1 MTESSV
7 GMGVTTSQPPAAQSP
22 LLEVSSLCTA
32 FPTRTGVALA
42 VAGVSFGVGAGEC
55 VGIVGESGSG
65 KSMTCRSI
73 LGLVPR
79 PGAIVAGS
87 IRWRGQELVGA
98 SERRMRRIRGSE
110 IGMIFQDP
118 GSALNPVYTIGSQIT
133 ETIVSQTGRGRS
145 AARKDAVELL
155 ARVGI
160 PSPRER
166 SQAYA
171 HQLSG
176 GMRQRAM
183 IALAICCNPTL
194 ILADE
199 PTTNLDVTIQDQILQ
214 LLADLRAEHEM
225 AMILVSHD
233 LGVVSQTADRVAVM
247 YAGHIVEQ
255 APTRELFAN
264 THHPYTRGLMRAL
277 PSLRPGTERDPLIP
291 IEGQPPELDQL
302 PPGCPFQPR
311 CVYRRESCTEVDM
324 SLESAGPGHLT
335 ACPFERAANG
345 KRVADGA

>member
-1 MTESSV
+1 
-7 GMGVTTSQPPAAQSP
+7 VTSPRAIEPIAHGGPGSAAAGGA
-22 LLEVSSLCTA
+22 LLDVANLRTA
-32 FPTRTGVALA
+32 FPTRRGISFA
-42 VAGVSFGVGAGEC
+42 VAGISFTVGPGEC
-55 VGIVGESGSG
+55 LGIVGESGSG

-79 PGAIVAGS
+79 PGAIVDGS

-98 SERRMRRIRGSE
+98 GERRLRRVRGGE

-118 GSALNPVYTIGSQIT
+118 ASALNPVYTIGSQIV
-133 ETIVSQTGRGRS
+133 ETIVAHTDQSRA
-145 AARKDAVELL
+145 AARAAAVELL
-155 ARVGI
+155 TRVGI

-166 SQAYA
+166 ANAYP

-183 IALAICCNPTL
+183 IALAIACGPSL

-199 PTTNLDVTIQDQILQ
+199 PTTNLDVTIQDQILH
-214 LLADLRAEHEM
+214 LLADLRAEQEM

-255 APTRELFAN
+255 ASTRELFARSC
-264 THHPYTRGLMRAL
+264 HPYTRGLIRAL
-277 PSLRPGTERDPLIP
+277 PSLEAGRERDRLIP
-291 IEGQPPELDQL
+291 IEGQPPELDRL
-302 PPGCPFQPR
+302 PAGCPFQPR
-311 CVYRRESCTEVDM
+311 CPSRREECAQVDM
-324 SLESAGPGHLT
+324 TLLQMGADHVS
-335 ACPFERAANG
+335 ACPFEPACE
-345 KRVADGA
+345 KD

>member
-1 MTESSV
+1 MSE
-7 GMGVTTSQPPAAQSP
+7 PLAAEQQLEATRGARGSL
-22 LLEVSSLCTA
+22 LLEVEDLRTA
-32 FPTRTGVALA
+32 FPTARGVAFA
-42 VAGVSFGVGAGEC
+42 VAGVTFGVAAGEC
-55 VGIVGESGSG
+55 LGVVGESGSG

-79 PGAIVAGS
+79 PGAIVGGS
-87 IRWRGQELVGA
+87 VRWRGEELVGA
-98 SERRMRRIRGSE
+98 SESRLRRVRGSE

-118 GSALNPVYTIGSQIT
+118 ASALNPVYTIGGQIV
-133 ETIVSQTGRGRS
+133 ETIVSQTDHGRQ
-145 AARKDAVELL
+145 AARKEAVELL

-166 SQAYA
+166 ASAYP

-183 IALAICCNPTL
+183 IALAISCGPAM

-199 PTTNLDVTIQDQILQ
+199 PTTNLDVTIQDQILH
-214 LLADLRAEHEM
+214 LLADLRAEQEM

-247 YAGHIVEQ
+247 YAGSVVEQ
-255 APTRELFAN
+255 APTGELFAR
-264 THHPYTRGLMRAL
+264 TRHPYTRGLMRAL
-277 PSLRPGTERDPLIP
+277 PSIRLSSQRDPLVP
-291 IEGQPPELDQL
+291 IDGQPPELDAL

-311 CVYRRESCTEVDM
+311 CGARRDDCTKVDM
-324 SLESAGPGHLT
+324 SLRSVGPDHLT
-335 ACPFERAANG
+335 ACPYAG
-345 KRVADGA
+345 GADDA

>member
-1 MTESSV
+1 MLGEAAREAWVARPLFTV
-7 GMGVTTSQPPAAQSP
+7 GP
-22 LLEVSSLCTA
+22 
-32 FPTRTGVALA
+32 
-42 VAGVSFGVGAGEC
+42 GEC
-55 VGIVGESGSG
+55 LGIVGESGSG

-79 PGAIVAGS
+79 PGAIIDGS

-98 SERRMRRIRGSE
+98 SERRLRRIRGGE

-118 GSALNPVYTIGSQIT
+118 ASALNPVYTIGSQIV
-133 ETIVSQTGRGRS
+133 ETIVAHTDQGRA
-145 AARKDAVELL
+145 AARASAVELL
-155 ARVGI
+155 SRVGI

-166 SQAYA
+166 ANAYP

-183 IALAICCNPTL
+183 IALAISCNPSL

-199 PTTNLDVTIQDQILQ
+199 PTTNLDVTIQDQILH
-214 LLADLRAEHEM
+214 LLADLRAEQEM

-255 APTRELFAN
+255 ASTRELFVRGR
-264 THHPYTRGLMRAL
+264 HPYTRGLIRAL
-277 PSLRPGTERDPLIP
+277 PSLQAGRERDRLVP
-291 IEGQPPELDQL
+291 IEGQPPELDRF
-302 PPGCPFQPR
+302 PAGCPFQPR
-311 CVYRRESCTEVDM
+311 CASQRDECAQVDM
-324 SLESAGPGHLT
+324 ALAQVGVDHLS
-335 ACPFERAANG
+335 ACPFEPDARGGVRNG
-345 KRVADGA
+345 RS